1 MMTIGVS
8 GIQNNTTDM
17 TSNGI
22 VKTLLPITPDSNK
35 LAVYNVGFATGY
47 LGLPLKGSYHHTSE
61 FLAAYKNG
69 TRSYCFNRGE
79 DEGYYNLHPTLS
91 EKNPDYMKGY
101 NIELEFSPT
110 NIL

>member
-35 LAVYNVGFATGY
+35 SAVYNVG
-47 LGLPLKGSYHHTSE
+47 P
-61 FLAAYKNG
+61 
-69 TRSYCFNRGE
+69 
-79 DEGYYNLHPTLS
+79 
-91 EKNPDYMKGY
+91 
-101 NIELEFSPT
+101 
-110 NIL
+110 